1 MVKFYKPGKIVVVL
15 NGRFAGRKGII
26 VKSNY
31 ESVKDRKYPHC
42 MVVGLSHGPRKP
54 TRKNIAKLQAK
65 INKLES
71 QENTVDRIKQLKSF
85 GVFIKNY
92 NMSHLLATRYTL
104 KDELGIA
111 KSVAKIDELVKKVK
125 EDKIEIDNKEKSK
138 KEENAKELEN
148 LKSKYGQELDD
159 YKNEQEVDRR
169 WLDNYPKEIYKLLT
183 QGYNL
188 VYYFNENP
196 HTQKACNEIYKIWEE
211 NYGKIFPVYYTLEV
225 KVKDFQRIHR
235 LPKIFFPYSN
245 NVNWLMNP
253 VLIKLGYYK
262 TIEVKFQE
270 ELNSKNNFTPDINHE
285 NALNEI
291 IEKVR

>member
-65 INKLES
+65 IKQLES
-71 QENTVDRIKQLKSF
+71 QENTVDRIKKLKSF

-138 KEENAKELEN
+138 KEEDAKALEA

-159 YKNEQEVDRR
+159 YKNEVRNAKLNIGTEMYKRFMKGFLAGKSEEDRENQTNAQF
-169 WLDNYPKEIYKLLT
+169 LFKKLH
-183 QGYNL
+183 
-188 VYYFNENP
+188 F
-196 HTQKACNEIYKIWEE
+196 
-211 NYGKIFPVYYTLEV
+211 
-225 KVKDFQRIHR
+225 
-235 LPKIFFPYSN
+235 
-245 NVNWLMNP
+245 
-253 VLIKLGYYK
+253 
-262 TIEVKFQE
+262 
-270 ELNSKNNFTPDINHE
+270 
-285 NALNEI
+285 
-291 IEKVR
+291 

>member
-1 MVKFYKPGKIVVVL
+1 MGKFYKPGKIVVVL

-65 INKLES
+65 IKQLES
-71 QENTVDRIKQLKSF
+71 QENTVDRIKKLKSF

-138 KEENAKELEN
+138 KEEDAKALEA

-159 YKNEQEVDRR
+159 YKNEVRNAKLNIGTEMYKRFMKGFLAGKSEEDRENQTNAQF
-169 WLDNYPKEIYKLLT
+169 LFKKL
-183 QGYNL
+183 Q
-188 VYYFNENP
+188 F
-196 HTQKACNEIYKIWEE
+196 
-211 NYGKIFPVYYTLEV
+211 
-225 KVKDFQRIHR
+225 
-235 LPKIFFPYSN
+235 
-245 NVNWLMNP
+245 
-253 VLIKLGYYK
+253 
-262 TIEVKFQE
+262 
-270 ELNSKNNFTPDINHE
+270 
-285 NALNEI
+285 
-291 IEKVR
+291 

>member
-1 MVKFYKPGKIVVVL
+1 MGKFYKPGKIVVVL

-65 INKLES
+65 IKQLES
-71 QENTVDRIKQLKSF
+71 QENTVDRIKKLKSF

-138 KEENAKELEN
+138 KEEDAKALEA
-148 LKSKYGQELDD
+148 LKSKYGQDLDD
-159 YKNEQEVDRR
+159 YKNEVRNAKLNIGTEMYKRFMKGFLAGKSEEDRENQTNAQF
-169 WLDNYPKEIYKLLT
+169 LFKKLH
-183 QGYNL
+183 
-188 VYYFNENP
+188 F
-196 HTQKACNEIYKIWEE
+196 
-211 NYGKIFPVYYTLEV
+211 
-225 KVKDFQRIHR
+225 
-235 LPKIFFPYSN
+235 
-245 NVNWLMNP
+245 
-253 VLIKLGYYK
+253 
-262 TIEVKFQE
+262 
-270 ELNSKNNFTPDINHE
+270 
-285 NALNEI
+285 
-291 IEKVR
+291 